1 MRQVFCIIALLAAL
15 TAEAQDRI
23 HVRLKDYNT
32 YWDFPYV
39 TADIDHFTFSDD
51 RATLRALTPDGVV
64 IPFAA
69 AKVDSVTF
77 EDEPA
82 VETKD
87 PYTVFQMY
95 LTVNSGADITSRT
108 EYVPCHISLNARGS
122 FSNYSASASIRGRGN
137 SSWSWYDKKPFRL
150 KLDEKHKLLGLDKA
164 KSWVLLPNYRDV
176 TDLMNTFVFEAA
188 RWVGMPYTNHT
199 RYVELFVNG
208 DYRGIYQLT
217 EQVQQGKNRV
227 AVSDDRGMLLSLDQ
241 DDGPQLSPAATDNF
255 WSTVYRMPVCVKYPK
270 DEALTDSRR
279 DSVKAQLALL
289 EQAIESRDSA
299 RIYSLLDVP
308 SMIHYLQLQEL
319 VENVELVA
327 PRSVFLFKDGDGK
340 WTMGPLWDFDAG
352 YDFDWATMT
361 TGHNY
366 FADYRE
372 LVLGSNPLKRNG
384 YDRNIPAF
392 FTDLFGCGAFVRDYK
407 AEWSR
412 VADSIVAQPWSV
424 CVRYADALRR
434 GAMERE
440 QTRWP
445 ITGKTFDTE
454 VEAMHQWLLRRVTYL
469 SGIVA
474 AYPDPDP
481 ITPPSDE
488 TLAGTLRVTTAMTWR
503 GGFSQTSKVVVDKAR
518 FLSLIGLTEAQF
530 DASKLSIVPLDTKG
544 EERPNGTNGTYGAWF
559 DADGNPGN
567 FADGH
572 VYIEI
577 FDDLFQWN
585 CGLYQN
591 NCSDDSHTVTMQMRY
606 QDGAALRKV
615 NVVVTFSI
623 SGTGGWR
630 W

>member
-1 MRQVFCIIALLAAL
+1 MRKIFCIIALFAAL

-39 TADIDHFTFSDD
+39 TDDLDHFEFSAD
-51 RATLRALTPDGVV
+51 RATLRGLTPDGIV

-69 AKVDSVTF
+69 SKVDSVTF

-87 PYTVFQMY
+87 HYKVFQMY
-95 LTVNSGADITSRT
+95 ITVNDGADITSRE

-122 FSNYSASASIRGRGN
+122 FSNYSGSASIRGRGN
-137 SSWSWYDKKPFRL
+137 SSWSWYDKKPYRI

-164 KSWVLLPNYRDV
+164 KSWVLLANYRDV

-188 RWVGMPYTNHT
+188 QWLGMPYTNHT
-199 RYVELFVNG
+199 RYVELFING
-208 DYRGIYQLT
+208 DYRGVYQLT
-217 EQVQQGKNRV
+217 EQVQQDKNRV
-227 AVSDDRGMLLSLDQ
+227 AVSDDQGMLLSLDQ
-241 DDGPQLSPAATDNF
+241 DDGPNLSPAATDNF
-255 WSTVYRMPVCVKYPK
+255 WSSVYTMPVCVKYPK
-270 DEALTDSRR
+270 DDALTANRR

-289 EQAIESRDSA
+289 EEAIQSRDSA

-361 TGHNY
+361 TGHDY
-366 FADYRE
+366 YADYRE

-392 FTDLFGCGAFVRDYK
+392 FTDLFGCQAFVNDYK
-407 AEWSR
+407 SEWRR
-412 VADSIVAQPWSV
+412 VADSIVAKPWAECMQYV
-424 CVRYADALRR
+424 AELNQ
-434 GAMERE
+434 GAMSRE
-440 QTRWP
+440 MTRWP
-445 ITGKTFDTE
+445 IQGKTFSTE
-454 VEAMHQWLLRRVTYL
+454 VNAMHQWLERRAAYL
-469 SGIVA
+469 TGIIA
-474 AYPDPDP
+474 AYPYPDP
-481 ITPPSDE
+481 TTPPTGDQ
-488 TLAGTLRVTTAMTWR
+488 LVGTMQVNTSMTWR
-503 GGFSQTSKVVVDKAR
+503 GGFSQSNKVTVDKTQ
-518 FLSLIGLTEAQF
+518 FLQLIGVSADEF
-530 DASKLSIVPLDTKG
+530 DTKKLSIVPLTTDG
-544 EERPNGTNGTYGAWF
+544 QEGQNGTNGTYGAWF
-559 DADGNPGN
+559 DADGNPGV

-577 FDDLFQWN
+577 FDDLFHWN

-606 QDGAALRKV
+606 QDGATLKKV

-623 SGTGGWR
+623 SGTGGW

>member
-1 MRQVFCIIALLAAL
+1 MRKLFCIIALLAVLAV
-15 TAEAQDRI
+15 EAQDRI
-23 HVRLKDYNT
+23 HVRMRDYNT

-39 TADIDHFTFSDD
+39 TSDIDHFEFSAD
-51 RATLRALTPDGVV
+51 RTTLHALTPDGII

-69 AKVDSVTF
+69 SKVDSVTF

-82 VETKD
+82 AETKD
-87 PYTVFQMY
+87 CHKVFQMY
-95 LTVNSGADITSRT
+95 ITVNSGADITSRE
-108 EYVPCHISLNARGS
+108 EYVPCHVSLNARGA

-137 SSWSWYDKKPFRL
+137 SSWSWYDKKPYRL
-150 KLDEKHKLLGLDKA
+150 KLDEKHKLLGLGKA

-188 RWVGMPYTNHT
+188 QWLGMPYTNHT

-208 DYRGIYQLT
+208 DYRGVYQLT

-227 AVSDDRGMLLSLDQ
+227 DVSDEGGMLLSLDQ

-255 WSTVYRMPVCVKYPK
+255 SSSVYAMPVCVKYPK
-270 DEALTDSRR
+270 DEALTASRR

-289 EQAIESRDSA
+289 EEAIQSRDSA

-384 YDRNIPAF
+384 YDHNIPAF
-392 FTDLFGCGAFVRDYK
+392 FTDLFGCRAFVSDYK
-407 AEWSR
+407 AEWRR
-412 VADSIVAQPWSV
+412 VADSIVTKPWSE
-424 CVRYADALRR
+424 CVRYADELRK
-434 GAMERE
+434 GAMMRE

-445 ITGKTFDTE
+445 IQGKTFDTE
-454 VEAMHQWLLRRVTYL
+454 VEAMRQWLTRRAAYL
-469 SGIVA
+469 SGVIA
-474 AYPDPDP
+474 AYPDPSP
-481 ITPPSDE
+481 AAPPTDE
-488 TLAGTLRVTTAMTWR
+488 TLAGTLRVSAQMTWR
-503 GGFSQTSKVVVDKAR
+503 GGFSQSNKVVVDKAQ
-518 FLSLIGLTEAQF
+518 FLRLIGIGEAQF
-530 DASKLSIVPLDTKG
+530 DATKLSIVPLDTDG
-544 EERPNGTNGTYGAWF
+544 EEGPNGTNGTYGAWF
-559 DADGNPGN
+559 DADGDPGD

-577 FDDLFQWN
+577 FDDLFHWN
-585 CGLYQN
+585 CGLYQA
-591 NCSDDSHTVTMQMRY
+591 NCSDDCHTVTMQMRY
-606 QDGAALRKV
+606 PVGTTLKKV
-615 NVVVTFSI
+615 NVIVTFSI
-623 SGTGGWR
+623 SGAGGWR

>member
-217 EQVQQGKNRV
+217 
-227 AVSDDRGMLLSLDQ
+227 
-241 DDGPQLSPAATDNF
+241 
-255 WSTVYRMPVCVKYPK
+255 
-270 DEALTDSRR
+270 
-279 DSVKAQLALL
+279 
-289 EQAIESRDSA
+289 
-299 RIYSLLDVP
+299 
-308 SMIHYLQLQEL
+308 
-319 VENVELVA
+319 
-327 PRSVFLFKDGDGK
+327 
-340 WTMGPLWDFDAG
+340 
-352 YDFDWATMT
+352 
-361 TGHNY
+361 
-366 FADYRE
+366 
-372 LVLGSNPLKRNG
+372 
-384 YDRNIPAF
+384 
-392 FTDLFGCGAFVRDYK
+392 
-407 AEWSR
+407 
-412 VADSIVAQPWSV
+412 
-424 CVRYADALRR
+424 
-434 GAMERE
+434 
-440 QTRWP
+440 
-445 ITGKTFDTE
+445 
-454 VEAMHQWLLRRVTYL
+454 
-469 SGIVA
+469 
-474 AYPDPDP
+474 
-481 ITPPSDE
+481 
-488 TLAGTLRVTTAMTWR
+488 
-503 GGFSQTSKVVVDKAR
+503 
-518 FLSLIGLTEAQF
+518 
-530 DASKLSIVPLDTKG
+530 
-544 EERPNGTNGTYGAWF
+544 
-559 DADGNPGN
+559 
-567 FADGH
+567 
-572 VYIEI
+572 
-577 FDDLFQWN
+577 
-585 CGLYQN
+585 
-591 NCSDDSHTVTMQMRY
+591 
-606 QDGAALRKV
+606 
-615 NVVVTFSI
+615 
-623 SGTGGWR
+623 
-630 W
+630 

>member
-544 EERPNGTNGTYGAWF
+544 EEGPNGTNGTYGAWF